1 MKTIWGTGR
10 VGLIWETERTVRIP
24 TSEKISNTAFCVFKI
39 LFIVD
44 LRPPDRACDDEEKAS
59 LPRRRSYGFVAQSF
73 LLESLLGRLGKGLS
87 LQFIR
92 SLNWLWPCTCYSS
105 CVYRFTNKQKINT
118 LMLQQ
123 WHYFYFVAAWA
134 VKTQWIAYTVKGLPR
149 CKNLWSFTLFSSYYF
164 PWLFCVDFSVASLYS
179 LFYVTREFHRLLH
192 RGWETWNLTT
202 IYDEILS
209 IT

>member
-39 LFIVD
+39 LIIVD

-149 CKNLWSFTLFSSYYF
+149 CKNLSSFTLF
-164 PWLFCVDFSVASLYS
+164 
-179 LFYVTREFHRLLH
+179 
-192 RGWETWNLTT
+192 
-202 IYDEILS
+202 
-209 IT
+209 